1 MSARLPLF
9 VDLSGRRVLVVGG
22 GRAAERKLPALLGAG
37 ALVTLIAPR
46 VLERVRRLL
55 RDAPGCRLLRR
66 RARVQDVTSEYAL
79 LFPLSDDRELNQRFS
94 IAARA
99 AKVWVAGST
108 DPDSADFHLGAV
120 VDRGRVRLAISTG
133 GDSPALA
140 RLAAQ
145 VLRQLLPESLEGD
158 GATLRRE
165 RRRIT
170 RTLSSTTRRQAALSQ
185 AVAALASNSTVAT
198 GHA

>member
-9 VDLSGRRVLVVGG
+9 VDLAGRQVLVIGG

-37 ALVTLIAPR
+37 ALITLIALE
-46 VLERVRRLL
+46 VLERVHRLL
-55 RDAPGCRLLRR
+55 RAAPGCTLLRR
-66 RARVQDVTSEYAL
+66 RADVRDVTAKYTL
-79 LFPLSDDRELNQRFS
+79 LFPLTDDRELNQRLS

-120 VDRGRVRLAISTG
+120 VDRGPVRLAISTG
-133 GDSPALA
+133 GGSPALA

-185 AVAALASNSTVAT
+185 AVAALAE
-198 GHA
+198 HA

>member
-1 MSARLPLF
+1 MRARLPLF

-37 ALVTLIAPR
+37 ALITLIAPK
-46 VLERVRRLL
+46 VSEEVRRLL
-55 RDAPGCRLLRR
+55 HASPTSQLLRR
-66 RARVQDVTSEYAL
+66 RAGVRDVTKEYAL
-79 LFPLSDDRELNQRFS
+79 LFPLTDDRRLNQRLS
-94 IAARA
+94 IAAKA

-120 VDRGRVRLAISTG
+120 VDRGPVRLAISTG
-133 GDSPALA
+133 GGSPALA

-185 AVAALASNSTVAT
+185 AVAALAE
-198 GHA
+198 HA